1 MLCSPTNAY
10 PNNNCI
16 DGSNFSMK
24 ITFNGDFCMGADF
37 YVYDYQTG
45 DRVGNIYYERG
56 KSTDGFRNG
65 EEIDIVN
72 TSDIPQNTEYLWR
85 AKFYEPV
92 DIDNGYYPDVYSS
105 KGKIQKNPL
114 TKVTVQS
121 TDEDITNNIYIPI
134 EKGLDINLPCYCYWS
149 GNGRKTVVGYN
160 KSKGILKLSEAF
172 DDKNAIPVSTELYL
186 STVKV
191 VNMDT
196 VLSETGLI
204 PIEQGLNLDTGKHRK
219 TRADSDTIPNTYI
232 KVNGSYYGIT
242 KYYNK
247 TGFVGIEGTV
257 PEIDENT
264 PYEIYQC
271 FVISPYYYFNT
282 KAIPVITPKMTFV
295 NEVIKCEAS
304 ITTQGNYPIKY
315 YYWTIYDKD
324 DNIINQSEK
333 IWSSR
338 MEYLFREVLP
348 DATFKGKITIVTQD
362 DVEVTS
368 PVVNCTI
375 PKGAVGI
382 TDLKA
387 TVDTVKNTVKLT
399 WKNATGVTPTS
410 YIIQRINSDGTQQYL
425 ETIQKT
431 SATSYIDYTCGG
443 DMIYQYIVIPVTT
456 TTVYQQAKVPI
467 ATKFDDYEIYFLTEV
482 PYERPSKS
490 ITDVRIY
497 YNYMYGDKQFKVTS
511 SWKVQLNPDI
521 GNVDHNI
528 KRDKSD
534 TERGKPVIT
543 YGNMD
548 YDSFSL
554 SFLLGHISCPDYGLT
569 DGDYKTFQKWKS
581 DVNSKQPVLIK
592 DIVGNVW
599 FGAITS
605 HTYTPDDSGNY
616 KTYTIKIDF
625 VQTRDMYADNQTRTR
640 IITD

>member
-1 MLCSPTNAY
+1 M
-10 PNNNCI
+10 
-16 DGSNFSMK
+16 
-24 ITFNGDFCMGADF
+24 
-37 YVYDYQTG
+37 
-45 DRVGNIYYERG
+45 
-56 KSTDGFRNG
+56 
-65 EEIDIVN
+65 
-72 TSDIPQNTEYLWR
+72 
-85 AKFYEPV
+85 
-92 DIDNGYYPDVYSS
+92 
-105 KGKIQKNPL
+105 
-114 TKVTVQS
+114 
-121 TDEDITNNIYIPI
+121 
-134 EKGLDINLPCYCYWS
+134 
-149 GNGRKTVVGYN
+149 
-160 KSKGILKLSEAF
+160 
-172 DDKNAIPVSTELYL
+172 
-186 STVKV
+186 
-191 VNMDT
+191 
-196 VLSETGLI
+196 
-204 PIEQGLNLDTGKHRK
+204 
-219 TRADSDTIPNTYI
+219 
-232 KVNGSYYGIT
+232 
-242 KYYNK
+242 
-247 TGFVGIEGTV
+247 
-257 PEIDENT
+257 
-264 PYEIYQC
+264 
-271 FVISPYYYFNT
+271 
-282 KAIPVITPKMTFV
+282 
-295 NEVIKCEAS
+295 
-304 ITTQGNYPIKY
+304 
-315 YYWTIYDKD
+315 
-324 DNIINQSEK
+324 
-333 IWSSR
+333 
-338 MEYLFREVLP
+338 
-348 DATFKGKITIVTQD
+348 
-362 DVEVTS
+362 
-368 PVVNCTI
+368 
-375 PKGAVGI
+375 
-382 TDLKA
+382 KA

-399 WKNATGVTPTS
+399 WKNATGVAPTS

-425 ETIQKT
+425 ETVQQT
-431 SATSYIDYTCGG
+431 SASSYIDYTCGG

-640 IITD
+640 IMTD

>member
-1 MLCSPTNAY
+1 M
-10 PNNNCI
+10 
-16 DGSNFSMK
+16 
-24 ITFNGDFCMGADF
+24 
-37 YVYDYQTG
+37 
-45 DRVGNIYYERG
+45 
-56 KSTDGFRNG
+56 
-65 EEIDIVN
+65 
-72 TSDIPQNTEYLWR
+72 
-85 AKFYEPV
+85 
-92 DIDNGYYPDVYSS
+92 
-105 KGKIQKNPL
+105 
-114 TKVTVQS
+114 
-121 TDEDITNNIYIPI
+121 
-134 EKGLDINLPCYCYWS
+134 
-149 GNGRKTVVGYN
+149 
-160 KSKGILKLSEAF
+160 
-172 DDKNAIPVSTELYL
+172 
-186 STVKV
+186 
-191 VNMDT
+191 
-196 VLSETGLI
+196 
-204 PIEQGLNLDTGKHRK
+204 
-219 TRADSDTIPNTYI
+219 
-232 KVNGSYYGIT
+232 
-242 KYYNK
+242 
-247 TGFVGIEGTV
+247 GIEGTV

-348 DATFKGKITIVTQD
+348 DATFKGEITIVTQD

-399 WKNATGVTPTS
+399 WKNATGVAPTS

-425 ETIQKT
+425 ETVQQT
-431 SATSYIDYTCGG
+431 SASSYIDYTCGG
-443 DMIYQYIVIPVTT
+443 DMIYQYIVIPVAT

-467 ATKFDDYEIYFLTEV
+467 ATSFDDYEIYFLTEV
-482 PYERPSKS
+482 PYERPSKF

-521 GNVDHNI
+521 GDVDHNI
-528 KRDKSD
+528 KRDISD

-569 DGDYKTFQKWKS
+569 GGDYKTFQKWKS

-592 DIVGNVW
+592 DTMGNVW